1 MTSKS
6 DCQKGKNSVILL
18 PTFLVMKCVE
28 LKLMSCDETPSADP
42 HAAVVRRAGENPALI
57 RLNYIHFDNYNF
69 KCNSKALFW
78 TGCFQFPYNYG
89 LINIHRS
96 DSFGRENLIEKM

>member
-28 LKLMSCDETPSADP
+28 LKLMSCDEMPGADP
-42 HAAVVRRAGENPALI
+42 HAAVVIRAGENPTLI
-57 RLNYIHFDNYNF
+57 RLNYINFDNYNF
-69 KCNSKALFW
+69 KCNSKAYFGPDVFSFLIIIW
-78 TGCFQFPYNYG
+78 PY
-89 LINIHRS
+89 
-96 DSFGRENLIEKM
+96 